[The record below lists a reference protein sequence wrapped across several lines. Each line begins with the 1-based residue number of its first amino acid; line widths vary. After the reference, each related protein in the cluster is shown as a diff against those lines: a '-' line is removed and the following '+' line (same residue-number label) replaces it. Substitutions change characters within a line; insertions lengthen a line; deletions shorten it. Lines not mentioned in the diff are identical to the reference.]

1 MTSAALPR
9 ESLLAPVDV
18 MRSALL
24 NFLDVMAWIADVLPA
39 EWANH
44 KLGSFTRWTGRTNT
58 RTGLQAWRGR
68 RLPAAGGHGSQL
80 RCVTRSLRDPEA
92 ACLRRLDFFQE
103 GLMRALRAMGISYG
117 L

>member
-9 ESLLAPVDV
+9 KGLLAPVDV

-24 NFLDVMAWIADVLPA
+24 NFLDVMAGIADVLPA

-44 KLGSFTRWTGRTNT
+44 RLSSFTRWVGRTNT
-58 RTGLQAWRGR
+58 KTVLQAR
-68 RLPAAGGHGSQL
+68 RRWMLPAARGCGPQL

-103 GLMRALRAMGISYG
+103 GLMRALRAMYLS
-117 L
+117 